1 MPREGLQRYL
11 PYAPG
16 TAEGGARGET
26 PLPLPTHRAVGRG
39 SGPAG
44 RDPPRAAGLSR
55 GLPGTA
61 PPGWEGCWGGRGGEP
76 LGSSILR
83 TLRAKGT
90 RCPMFHLPP
99 PHPPP
104 ASTPASSVVFLP
116 LHNAQ
121 LFSPK
126 EGAPASQL
134 LATPGSGF
142 PPLGGLIS
150 LPPCPIA
157 SSGLEAFANFS
168 RRGCSWRQSPFP
180 REDRSLPGDR
190 WGQGPPPVGEHLSEK
205 GVTPIISLPARCWG
219 VWLPKSRL
227 RNRC

>member
-99 PHPPP
+99 PQPPP
-104 ASTPASSVVFLP
+104 SFHTRVLGGFSPFAQCSTFLP
-116 LHNAQ
+116 EGRSSGVAAPVYSRQ
-121 LFSPK
+121 RFSSSR
-126 EGAPASQL
+126 GAY
-134 LATPGSGF
+134 F
-142 PPLGGLIS
+142 PPSVPHCLLRAGGICKLFPTR
-150 LPPCPIA
+150 LQ
-157 SSGLEAFANFS
+157 LEAEPFS
-168 RRGCSWRQSPFP
+168 QG
-180 REDRSLPGDR
+180 RSEPPG
-190 WGQGPPPVGEHLSEK
+190 
-205 GVTPIISLPARCWG
+205 
-219 VWLPKSRL
+219 
-227 RNRC
+227 

>member
-11 PYAPG
+11 PYAPR

-99 PHPPP
+99 PPTPPQLPHPRPRWFFSLCTMLNFSPRRKELRRRSSWLLPAAVFLLSGGLFPSLRAPLPPP
-104 ASTPASSVVFLP
+104 GWRHLQTFPDEAAAGGRALFPGKIGASRVT
-116 LHNAQ
+116 
-121 LFSPK
+121 
-126 EGAPASQL
+126 
-134 LATPGSGF
+134 
-142 PPLGGLIS
+142 
-150 LPPCPIA
+150 
-157 SSGLEAFANFS
+157 
-168 RRGCSWRQSPFP
+168 
-180 REDRSLPGDR
+180 DGDR
-190 WGQGPPPVGEHLSEK
+190 GHPRWGN
-205 GVTPIISLPARCWG
+205 T
-219 VWLPKSRL
+219 
-227 RNRC
+227 